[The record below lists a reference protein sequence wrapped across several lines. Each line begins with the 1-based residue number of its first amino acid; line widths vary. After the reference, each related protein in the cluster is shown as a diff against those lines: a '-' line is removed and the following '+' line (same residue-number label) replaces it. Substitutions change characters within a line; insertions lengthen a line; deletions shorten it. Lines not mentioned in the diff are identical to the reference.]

1 MARVVGVKPVIGITS
16 YAEEASW
23 GHWTLPAALVPL
35 AYVRSVEAAG
45 GRPLVVP
52 PSADGVEETLAA
64 LDGLI
69 LSGGADVDPAVYGEE
84 SNGTAGV
91 QVERDR
97 AEVALLEG
105 ALARDLPVLAICRGM
120 QLLNVARGGSLE
132 QHLPDVV
139 GHEGHRETRGAFS
152 DHEVRLEP
160 GSRTA
165 AILGADARIKSS
177 HHQGPARIGSG
188 LAPVGWA
195 EDGTVE
201 ALESPD
207 RTFAVG
213 VLWHPEEGEDKRLFE
228 ALVDAARAYH
238 AARS

>member
-1 MARVVGVKPVIGITS
+1 MRPVIGITS

-23 GHWTLPAALVPL
+23 GHWQLPAALVPL
-35 AYVRSVEAAG
+35 SYVRSVEAAG
-45 GRPLVVP
+45 GRPLLVP
-52 PSADGVEETLAA
+52 PSDDGVEETLGAV
-64 LDGLI
+64 DGLI
-69 LSGGADVDPAVYGEE
+69 LSGGADLDPAGYGEE
-84 SNGTAGV
+84 SNGTIGGQAD
-91 QVERDR
+91 RDR

-132 QHLPDVV
+132 QHLPDIV
-139 GHEGHRETRGAFS
+139 GHEGHRVERGAFS
-152 DHEVRLEP
+152 DHDVRLAE

-165 AILGADARIKSS
+165 AILGEAASIKSS

-188 LAPVGWA
+188 LEPVGWA

-201 ALESPD
+201 ALESPGQ
-207 RTFAVG
+207 TFAVG

-228 ALVDAARAYH
+228 ALVEAARAYRS
-238 AARS
+238 AR

>member
-1 MARVVGVKPVIGITS
+1 MRPVIGITS

-23 GHWTLPAALVPL
+23 GHWQLPAALVPL
-35 AYVRSVEAAG
+35 SYVRSVEAAG
-45 GRPLVVP
+45 GRPLLVP
-52 PSADGVEETLAA
+52 PSDDGVEETLAA

-69 LSGGADVDPAVYGEE
+69 FSGGADLDPAVYGEE
-84 SNGTAGV
+84 SNGTIGA
-91 QVERDR
+91 QADRDR

-120 QLLNVARGGSLE
+120 QLLNVARGGSLD
-132 QHLPDVV
+132 QHLPDIV
-139 GHEGHRETRGAFS
+139 GHEGHRVERGAFS
-152 DHEVRLEP
+152 DHDVRLAE

-165 AILGADARIKSS
+165 AILGEAASIKSS

-188 LAPVGWA
+188 LEPVGWA

-201 ALESPD
+201 ALESPGQ
-207 RTFAVG
+207 TFAVG

-228 ALVDAARAYH
+228 ALVEAARAYR
-238 AARS
+238 AAR